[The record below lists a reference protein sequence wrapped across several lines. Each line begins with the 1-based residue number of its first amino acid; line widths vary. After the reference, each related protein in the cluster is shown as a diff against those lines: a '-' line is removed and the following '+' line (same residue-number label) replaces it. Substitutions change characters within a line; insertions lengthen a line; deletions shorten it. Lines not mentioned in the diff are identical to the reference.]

1 MPAQDHG
8 RDEQTYAI
16 IGAAMEVHRVL
27 GHGFV
32 EAPYAASLRIELRR
46 RAIPFSAE
54 VTYPLRYKGEPL
66 ELSYRPDLICFETIV
81 VEVKALPGIGG
92 TEVGQ
97 VINYL
102 RASGLCTGF
111 CSTSGPEASGSG
123 ASYSVTCRS
132 LPLGSSPA

>member
-1 MPAQDHG
+1 MLADHEL
-8 RDEQTYAI
+8 RDEETYAI

-32 EAPYAASLRIELRR
+32 EAPHAASLRIELRR
-46 RAIPFSAE
+46 RGIPFSSE
-54 VTYPLRYKGEPL
+54 VCCPLSYRGEPL
-66 ELSYRPDLICFETIV
+66 ALSYRPDLICFNSIV

-102 RASGLCTGF
+102 RASGLRKGLLLN
-111 CSTSGPEASGSG
+111 SG
-123 ASYSVTCRS
+123 ARS
-132 LPLGSSPA
+132 LGFRRIVFGTKSV

>member
-1 MPAQDHG
+1 MLPANEG

-27 GHGFV
+27 GHGFL

-46 RAIPFSAE
+46 RAIPFCPE
-54 VTYPLRYKGEPL
+54 VYCPLSYKGEPL
-66 ELSYRPDLICFETIV
+66 ELSYRPDLICFDSIV

-92 TEVGQ
+92 NEVGQ

-102 RASGLCTGF
+102 RASGLQRGLLLNF
-111 CSTSGPEASGSG
+111 G
-123 ASYSVTCRS
+123 ARS
-132 LPLGSSPA
+132 LGFRRIVFGPTSV